1 MEICVLK
8 VGNFMKKIKQA
19 LNNVNTTQLK
29 IYKDLIKKT
38 NNYLLI
44 ELVS

>member
-1 MEICVLK
+1 
-8 VGNFMKKIKQA
+8 MKKIKQA